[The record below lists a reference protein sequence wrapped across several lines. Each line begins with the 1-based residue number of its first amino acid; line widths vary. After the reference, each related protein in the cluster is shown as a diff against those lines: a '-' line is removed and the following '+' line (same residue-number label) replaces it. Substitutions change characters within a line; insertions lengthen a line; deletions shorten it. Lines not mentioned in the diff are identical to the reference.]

1 VLKLKF
7 EHRITIAYLILGGA
21 WILFS
26 DKFLYAMIPDAH
38 LQSDIQTYKGW
49 LYVVVTAVFFF
60 VFIKGHLK
68 KLRKAEQKALESD
81 RLKSAFLTNLSHEIR
96 TPMNGILGFS
106 ELLRSPGLTGEQHQ
120 EYLKIIESSGERI
133 LSLFGDL
140 VLMSKVQ
147 SGQIGVD
154 KREVSINKI
163 SEELYKHFKPEAE
176 KKGLKLFFVNS
187 LPMDEATIKTDSE
200 KVTAILS
207 HLIKNAIK
215 YTSSGDIE
223 FGYLK
228 KDNFL
233 EFFVSDTG
241 IGIPK
246 DKTELIFNKFVQAE
260 TNLSKLHDGAGLG
273 LSIAKAFVEML
284 GGKIWVESEEH
295 SGATFYF
302 TIPYHL

>member
-1 VLKLKF
+1 MLKLKF
-7 EHRITIAYLILGGA
+7 EHEITLAYLILGGA

-26 DKFLYAMIPDAH
+26 DKLLYTIIPDTD

-60 VFIKGHLK
+60 IFIKRHLI
-68 KLRKAEQKALESD
+68 KLRETEQKALESD

-106 ELLRSPGLTGEQHQ
+106 ELLRNPELTEEQLQ
-120 EYLKIIESSGERI
+120 EYVKIIESSGERI

-140 VLMSKVQ
+140 VVMSKVH
-147 SGQIGVD
+147 SGQIGVE
-154 KREVSINKI
+154 KSVVCINEI
-163 SEELYKHFKPEAE
+163 SSELYNYFKPQAE

-187 LPMDEATIKTDSE
+187 LPNDEANIKTDGE
-200 KVTAILS
+200 KVRAILS

-228 KDNFL
+228 KQNNL

-246 DKTELIFNKFVQAE
+246 EKTEVIFKKFVQAE
-260 TNLSKLHDGAGLG
+260 SNLSKLHDGAGLG

-284 GGKIWVESEEH
+284 EGKIWVESEEH
-295 SGATFYF
+295 SGSTFYF

>member
-1 VLKLKF
+1 
-7 EHRITIAYLILGGA
+7 
-21 WILFS
+21 
-26 DKFLYAMIPDAH
+26 
-38 LQSDIQTYKGW
+38 
-49 LYVVVTAVFFF
+49 
-60 VFIKGHLK
+60 
-68 KLRKAEQKALESD
+68 
-81 RLKSAFLTNLSHEIR
+81 
-96 TPMNGILGFS
+96 MNGILGFS
-106 ELLRSPGLTGEQHQ
+106 ELLRNPELTGEQQQ

-133 LSLFGDL
+133 LSLFSDL
-140 VLMSKVQ
+140 VIMSKVH

-154 KREVSINKI
+154 SSEVSINEI
-163 SEELYKHFKPEAE
+163 SGQLYNYFKPEAE
-176 KKGLKLFFVNS
+176 NKGLKLYFVNS
-187 LPMDEATIKTDSE
+187 LPNNEVTIKTDGE
-200 KVTAILS
+200 KLKAIMS

-228 KDNFL
+228 KENVI

-246 DKTELIFNKFVQAE
+246 DKTDVIFNKFVQAE

-295 SGATFYF
+295 SGSTFYF

>member
-1 VLKLKF
+1 MKKIKF
-7 EHRITIAYLILGGA
+7 EYGITLAYIVIGGS

-26 DKFLYAMIPDAH
+26 DKVLYALIPDAH
-38 LQSDIQTYKGW
+38 LLSEVQTYKGW
-49 LYVVVTAVFFF
+49 LYVVVTAIFFY
-60 VFIKGHLK
+60 VFIKRHLI

-106 ELLRSPGLTGEQHQ
+106 ELLRNPELTGEQQ
-120 EYLKIIESSGERI
+120 KEYLKIIESSGERI

-140 VLMSKVQ
+140 VVMSRVH
-147 SGQIGVD
+147 SGQIGVE
-154 KREVSINKI
+154 KKEVSINEI
-163 SEELYKHFKPEAE
+163 SNEIYNNFKPEAE
-176 KKGLKLFFVNS
+176 SKGLKLFFVNS
-187 LPMDEATIKTDSE
+187 LPNEEATIKTDGE
-200 KVTAILS
+200 KVKAILS

-215 YTSSGDIE
+215 YTSNGDIE

-228 KDNFL
+228 KENLL
-233 EFFVSDTG
+233 EYFVSDTG

-246 DKTELIFNKFVQAE
+246 DKTEIIFNKFVQAE
-260 TNLSKLHDGAGLG
+260 NNLSKLNDGTGLG

-295 SGATFYF
+295 SGSTFYF

>member
-1 VLKLKF
+1 MLKLKF
-7 EHRITIAYLILGGA
+7 EHGITLACLMLGGA

-26 DKFLYAMIPDAH
+26 DKLLYAMIPDTH

-60 VFIKGHLK
+60 IFIKRHLR

-81 RLKSAFLTNLSHEIR
+81 RLKSEFLTNLSHEIR

-106 ELLRSPGLTGEQHQ
+106 ELLRNPELSGEQHQ

-140 VLMSKVQ
+140 VVMSKVH
-147 SGQIGVD
+147 SGQIGV
-154 KREVSINKI
+154 ENSQVCINDI
-163 SEELYKHFKPEAE
+163 TSELYSNFKPEAE

-187 LPMDEATIKTDSE
+187 LPNNEAKIKTDRE
-200 KVTAILS
+200 KVKAILS
-207 HLIKNAIK
+207 HLIKNAVK

-223 FGYLK
+223 FGYLRK
-228 KDNFL
+228 ENNL

-246 DKTELIFNKFVQAE
+246 EKTEVIFKKFVRAE
-260 TNLSKLHDGAGLG
+260 SNMTKLHDGAGLG

-295 SGATFYF
+295 SGSTFYF